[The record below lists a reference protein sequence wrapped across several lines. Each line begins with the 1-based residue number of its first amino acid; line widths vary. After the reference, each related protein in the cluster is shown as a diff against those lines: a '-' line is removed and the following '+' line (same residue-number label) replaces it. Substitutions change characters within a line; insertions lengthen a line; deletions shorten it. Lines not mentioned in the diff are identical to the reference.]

1 MKLPIRLRI
10 KHALDRFRRHH
21 VDGYVDVSNWIH
33 ISDYPDWSH
42 PFGDPILINPSGVI
56 ISFRGKERYG
66 SYWNPRYRYFWM
78 MRFQFVNPEK
88 VPGPKTS
95 NGGHATVTGFI
106 TYSGFE
112 PTSVDDFLRR
122 LKHSSS
128 SYSYNHKVYLS
139 DDQGDVMVDISMTA
153 DIVNPRFGVLGSQAK
168 TNGNQYFF
176 EFALNCEDDGT
187 VKGSSGAPGSL
198 VFDTPPIIGK
208 AYRDI
213 NPDNRLV
220 LSFDSGGF
228 YTLDLGN
235 STSVSQTGR
244 NLLRQFD
251 RAVVEAVCSDIL
263 LGDTTGLLTDSE
275 KVWNTAFL
283 EDTRDSSDPSTKD
296 EWMYDLIMQEYN
308 NVHPRVSADANGVKS
323 MIDMASGSLSITS
336 LNVLRRLR
344 FRTTSN
350 YRARLEYFFTFG
362 LTTLK
367 SENLNGSSA
376 LLSDYSKNWPL
387 DQITESNFP
396 INIGMD
402 DQPIFVNLVT
412 EVKDWGNILCPP
424 SSHGQVS
431 TDAYL
436 YPIPYV
442 FQRTSDSG
450 LRTVFT
456 NTSGTFGGEHV
467 PYGHLEM
474 IDEVYNSKSQYVGPQ
489 VLEDHYPLP

>member
-1 MKLPIRLRI
+1 MKLPIRLRFMR
-10 KHALDRFRRHH
+10 KLFKRD
-21 VDGYVDVSNWIH
+21 YPKVSL
-33 ISDYPDWSH
+33 SDYIQFPEVMSYNWTHPIYVLPDAKYPVALTSNKGRSWWWIGVALYN
-42 PFGDPILINPSGVI
+42 FG
-56 ISFRGKERYG
+56 
-66 SYWNPRYRYFWM
+66 
-78 MRFQFVNPEK
+78 
-88 VPGPKTS
+88 PGPLDYWLTQVYFYFDPKPGVVLNEGDTFT
-95 NGGHATVTGFI
+95 ATEIANI
-106 TYSGFE
+106 TR
-112 PTSVDDFLRR
+112 DRR
-122 LKHSSS
+122 
-128 SYSYNHKVYLS
+128 NHKKWYQVLGVGGDKTRVYLL
-139 DDQGDVMVDISMTA
+139 DDLGEDMVDISMTA